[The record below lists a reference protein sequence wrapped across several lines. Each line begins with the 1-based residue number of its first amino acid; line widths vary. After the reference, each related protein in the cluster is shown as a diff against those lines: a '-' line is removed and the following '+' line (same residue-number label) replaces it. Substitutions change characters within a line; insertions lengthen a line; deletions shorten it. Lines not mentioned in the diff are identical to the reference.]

1 MIIKQTIAI
10 VLTLALLSASAL
22 AGSPL
27 PMAGIA
33 REARVDASDFR
44 LFDGTHT
51 ADVVVDGADSKT
63 VKLAAGLFCDD
74 IGRIGGTKARLV
86 NDIGTAA
93 ADCVIVGSMKESGL
107 IKKLASE
114 GRIDLREIEGQWEAC
129 VVATVDKPFAGIERA
144 LVIAGSDRRGTA
156 YGLFEISNQMGV
168 SPWYFFAD
176 VAPKRKASVF
186 IGAGHHLQRPPSVKY
201 RGIFINDELWG
212 IRPWA
217 LHTFA
222 PEEGKGLGPKTNAK
236 ILELLLRLKA
246 NTLWPAMHSKA
257 KPFNYFERNKIVAD
271 EYGIVMGSSH
281 IEPMLRNNIAG
292 TEWDTEYPG
301 EPWDYTTNREHIY
314 EYWEERVMENG
325 RYENL
330 YTVGKRGQD
339 DEAGT
344 EVTVPVLEK
353 IFEDQRTIL
362 GKHVNP
368 DITKVPQVLIMYTEV
383 LGLYNS
389 GLKVPDDVILCWP
402 DDNFG
407 YIRQLPSAME
417 QKRPG
422 GSGVYYHFQWLNGA
436 TTAYTWTCTTP
447 PALTWLEMK
456 RAYDFNA
463 RDLWIV
469 NVGDIKPAEID
480 IEHFMQ
486 LAWDISSWD
495 HRTTRRFLA
504 RWAAREFGGE
514 HAEAIAAMLAKHYE
528 LGYARRPEHMVM
540 YEGRTDRTSWEWF
553 SIDNYS
559 DEAQRRI
566 DAYDALIRE
575 ADRIHDALPR
585 EHQDAFFQTVVYN
598 VKGTALHNKKV
609 LYAQKSHAYG
619 KQRRASAACYAALA
633 QQAENGIHAL
643 IRHHNKELVTVGA
656 KWNHMASLPGPWGNQ
671 WRQWDMPPLS
681 TYSGEGEP
689 RMKLTAEGGK
699 ADVMPSFSVYERD
712 QRFIDVYNTGTGSVT
727 WTASTSADW
736 IRLNESS
743 GAIYDEARIRV
754 SIDWEKAP
762 KGRAIEGRVSFDWS
776 SAIIEGWQDYKRFS
790 EAEKAEF
797 RKGCVKYSG
806 PDSHYEVVFSVFN
819 PATPTREE
827 VRGHVESHGYIS
839 IEAEHYTRKI
849 DAGGAGWELVDG
861 LGRSG
866 ASITVLPPTLASL
879 KGVEEIRAKS
889 PCVEY
894 DLYAFT
900 TGNAVVRLN
909 CIPSNPTIRDHGVKV
924 AIALDD
930 QAPQLV
936 TRELGKSNIDNL
948 MSLTGNV
955 GVEKEG
961 QHVLKVWMVDPGV
974 TIDKIIIDMGGVK
987 DSYLGPPESYSNQ
1000 PPH

>member
-1 MIIKQTIAI
+1 MYLRFLLLVLSVFSLPFALLDGGAVMPGNGWTAPRTLVLGHQLKMSMKQTVAI

-22 AGSPL
+22 AGPPL
-27 PMAGIA
+27 PMAGIV
-33 REARVDASDFR
+33 REARIGASDFR

-114 GRIDLREIEGQWEAC
+114 GKIDLREIEGQWEAC

-176 VAPKRKASVF
+176 VAPKRKASVLV
-186 IGAGHHLQRPPSVKY
+186 GAGRYLQRPPSVKY

-217 LHTFA
+217 LHAFA

-236 ILELLLRLKA
+236 IFELLLRLKA
-246 NTLWPAMHSKA
+246 NTLWPAMHPKA

-314 EYWEERVMENG
+314 QYWEKRVMENG

-344 EVTVPVLEK
+344 EVTVPVMER
-353 IFEDQRTIL
+353 IFVDQRTIL

-368 DITKVPQVLIMYTEV
+368 DVTKVPQVLIMYTEV

-504 RWAAREFGGE
+504 RWAAREFGGD
-514 HAEAIAAMLAKHYE
+514 HAEAIA
-528 LGYARRPEHMVM
+528 G
-540 YEGRTDRTSWEWF
+540 
-553 SIDNYS
+553 
-559 DEAQRRI
+559 
-566 DAYDALIRE
+566 
-575 ADRIHDALPR
+575 
-585 EHQDAFFQTVVYN
+585 
-598 VKGTALHNKKV
+598 
-609 LYAQKSHAYG
+609 
-619 KQRRASAACYAALA
+619 
-633 QQAENGIHAL
+633 
-643 IRHHNKELVTVGA
+643 
-656 KWNHMASLPGPWGNQ
+656 
-671 WRQWDMPPLS
+671 
-681 TYSGEGEP
+681 
-689 RMKLTAEGGK
+689 
-699 ADVMPSFSVYERD
+699 
-712 QRFIDVYNTGTGSVT
+712 
-727 WTASTSADW
+727 
-736 IRLNESS
+736 
-743 GAIYDEARIRV
+743 
-754 SIDWEKAP
+754 
-762 KGRAIEGRVSFDWS
+762 
-776 SAIIEGWQDYKRFS
+776 
-790 EAEKAEF
+790 
-797 RKGCVKYSG
+797 
-806 PDSHYEVVFSVFN
+806 HYEVVFSVFN

-827 VRGHVESHGYIS
+827 VPGHVESHGYIS

-849 DAGGAGWELVDG
+849 DAGGGGWELVDG

-866 ASITVLPPTLASL
+866 ASITVLPPTLASV
-879 KGVEEIRAKS
+879 KGVEDIRAKA

-909 CIPSNPTIRDHGVKV
+909 CIPSNPITRDHGVKV

-936 TRELGKSNIDNL
+936 TQVLGKSIIDNL

-955 GVEKEG
+955 RIEKEG
-961 QHVLKVWMVDPGV
+961 PHLLKVWMVDPGV

-1000 PPH
+1000 PPHNE

>member
-1 MIIKQTIAI
+1 MIMRQTVAI

-22 AGSPL
+22 AGPPL
-27 PMAGIA
+27 PMAGIV
-33 REARVDASDFR
+33 REARVGASDFR

-86 NDIGTAA
+86 DDIGTAA

-186 IGAGHHLQRPPSVKY
+186 VGAGHYLQRPPSVKY

-236 ILELLLRLKA
+236 IFELLLRLKA
-246 NTLWPAMHSKA
+246 NTLWPAMHPKA

-301 EPWDYTTNREHIY
+301 EPWDYNTNREHIY
-314 EYWEERVMENG
+314 QYWEKRVMENG

-344 EVTVPVLEK
+344 DVTVPVLER
-353 IFEDQRTIL
+353 FFVDQRTIL

-368 DITKVPQVLIMYTEV
+368 DVTKVPQVLIMYTEV

-436 TTAYTWTCTTP
+436 TTTI
-447 PALTWLEMK
+447 
-456 RAYDFNA
+456 
-463 RDLWIV
+463 WIV
-469 NVGDIKPAEID
+469 EDNEAFAKQMCRLINAEHDMICPHHFTCETELFNKLKTTDERPDLLLLDIGLPGRSGLQILEDLRSIR
-480 IEHFMQ
+480 
-486 LAWDISSWD
+486 S
-495 HRTTRRFLA
+495 
-504 RWAAREFGGE
+504 
-514 HAEAIAAMLAKHYE
+514 E
-528 LGYARRPEHMVM
+528 L
-540 YEGRTDRTSWEWF
+540 
-553 SIDNYS
+553 
-559 DEAQRRI
+559 
-566 DAYDALIRE
+566 
-575 ADRIHDALPR
+575 
-585 EHQDAFFQTVVYN
+585 
-598 VKGTALHNKKV
+598 KV
-609 LYAQKSHAYG
+609 LILTSFDDREKIY
-619 KQRRASAACYAALA
+619 RA
-633 QQAENGIHAL
+633 I
-643 IRHHNKELVTVGA
+643 T
-656 KWNHMASLPGPWGNQ
+656 
-671 WRQWDMPPLS
+671 
-681 TYSGEGEP
+681 
-689 RMKLTAEGGK
+689 
-699 ADVMPSFSVYERD
+699 
-712 QRFIDVYNTGTGSVT
+712 
-727 WTASTSADW
+727 
-736 IRLNESS
+736 S
-743 GAIYDEARIRV
+743 GASGYLLKTDDPHEILAGIRV
-754 SIDWEKAP
+754 VLDGAT
-762 KGRAIEGRVSFDWS
+762 AISNPVAKMILNR
-776 SAIIEGWQDYKRFS
+776 WQDY
-790 EAEKAEF
+790 
-797 RKGCVKYSG
+797 
-806 PDSHYEVVFSVFN
+806 
-819 PATPTREE
+819 
-827 VRGHVESHGYIS
+827 
-839 IEAEHYTRKI
+839 
-849 DAGGAGWELVDG
+849 
-861 LGRSG
+861 
-866 ASITVLPPTLASL
+866 
-879 KGVEEIRAKS
+879 
-889 PCVEY
+889 
-894 DLYAFT
+894 
-900 TGNAVVRLN
+900 
-909 CIPSNPTIRDHGVKV
+909 
-924 AIALDD
+924 
-930 QAPQLV
+930 
-936 TRELGKSNIDNL
+936 
-948 MSLTGNV
+948 
-955 GVEKEG
+955 EG
-961 QHVLKVWMVDPGV
+961 
-974 TIDKIIIDMGGVK
+974 
-987 DSYLGPPESYSNQ
+987 
-1000 PPH
+1000 